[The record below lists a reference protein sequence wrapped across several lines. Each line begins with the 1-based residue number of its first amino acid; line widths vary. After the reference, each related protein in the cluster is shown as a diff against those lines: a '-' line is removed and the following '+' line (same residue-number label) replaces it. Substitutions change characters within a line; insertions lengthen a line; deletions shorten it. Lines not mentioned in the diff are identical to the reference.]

1 MKKLLRYLKPY
12 WKWAIF
18 APLFM
23 IAEVVLDLIQPK
35 FMENIVDNGILNET
49 LTVAEKT
56 NHVLVFGS
64 FILIALVIGGFC
76 GIMSAACASTAANSF
91 ANDLRKDVYAKV
103 INLSF
108 EQTDNFTTGSLVTR
122 ITNDITQVQDFI
134 SMAIRMF
141 VRTLICSLVV
151 FCLCYSPIRCLR

>member
-18 APLFM
+18 APIFM

-35 FMENIVDNGILNET
+35 FMENIVDNGILNEA

-56 NHVLVFGS
+56 NHVLTYGA
-64 FILIALVIGGFC
+64 FILIALAIGGFC

-91 ANDLRKDVYAKV
+91 GNDLRKDVFAKV
-103 INLSF
+103 VNLSF

-122 ITNDITQVQDFI
+122 ITHELLNLQEPLQLQLLNLLLQQVLLLDI
-134 SMAIRMF
+134 
-141 VRTLICSLVV
+141 LLHE
-151 FCLCYSPIRCLR
+151 

>member
-18 APLFM
+18 APIFM

-35 FMENIVDNGILNET
+35 FMENIVDNGILNES

-56 NHVLVFGS
+56 NHVLVFGAL
-64 FILIALVIGGFC
+64 ILGALVIGGIC
-76 GIMSAACASTAANSF
+76 GIMSAACAATAANSF
-91 ANDLRKDVYAKV
+91 GNDLRKDVFDKIV
-103 INLSF
+103 NLSF

-122 ITNDITQVQDFI
+122 ITNDISQVQDFV
-134 SMAIRMF
+134 SMSIRMF
-141 VRTLICSLVV
+141 VRTLIMFFGGIIFML
-151 FCLCYSPIRCLR
+151 